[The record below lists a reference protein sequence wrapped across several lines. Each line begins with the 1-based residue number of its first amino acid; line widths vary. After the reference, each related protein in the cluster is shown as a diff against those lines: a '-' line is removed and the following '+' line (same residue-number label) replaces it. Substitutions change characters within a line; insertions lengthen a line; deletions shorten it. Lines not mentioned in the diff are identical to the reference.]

1 MARVKTYDPKK
12 VKVLFGS
19 LILTGVDEGTFI
31 NVETQGDGI
40 SAIVGC
46 DQEIVRSIDP
56 SSVLKQVTV
65 TLLQSSSSNAALS
78 LIQDADNQNGAGGK
92 RRRTRGNYKE

>member
-31 NVETQGDGI
+31 NVETQGD
-40 SAIVGC
+40 
-46 DQEIVRSIDP
+46 
-56 SSVLKQVTV
+56 
-65 TLLQSSSSNAALS
+65 
-78 LIQDADNQNGAGGK
+78 
-92 RRRTRGNYKE
+92 